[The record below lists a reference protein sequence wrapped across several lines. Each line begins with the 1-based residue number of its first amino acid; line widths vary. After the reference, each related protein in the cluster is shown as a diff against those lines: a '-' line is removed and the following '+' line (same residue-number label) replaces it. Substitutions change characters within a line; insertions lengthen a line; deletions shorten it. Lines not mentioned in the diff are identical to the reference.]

1 MHSTLFKLML
11 NKYQE
16 SINWLFE
23 QFPSYQF
30 KGASAYK
37 PGLENTISLLQA
49 FDNPQ
54 EKLEFIHV
62 AGTNG
67 KGSTCSFLSSLL
79 VEKGE
84 KVGLF
89 TSPHIYDF
97 RERIRLNGTEIDQAF
112 VIDFCETIKQI
123 ELNFSP
129 SFFEITLAMALC
141 YFQQEKCNI
150 VVLET
155 GLGGRLDAT
164 NVVQPLISVITNIGI
179 DHTQFL
185 GETLEAI
192 AFEKAGIIKN
202 NRPIVIGER
211 QIETTSV
218 FEKKVQEQNATIIF
232 AQEFHLPIELN
243 LVGYQAKNLKTA
255 LVTLSLL
262 SYSID
267 ETFVEKALKNL
278 RRNSGLFGRMEIVQ
292 KNPTLILDVSH
303 NKEGIE
309 ATLKSIPLS
318 SYQKTHIVFGTSQ
331 DKDIQAM
338 LDLLPKE
345 AQIYLSTFNNE
356 RSQQFEKL
364 QEIQAKNWNI
374 KATYKDV
381 NQAIEEIIPKL
392 TEADLLLV
400 IGSFFLISDV
410 KMNLD

>member
-1 MHSTLFKLML
+1 MHSTPSKLML

-16 SINWLFE
+16 SIHWLFE

-37 PGLENTISLLQA
+37 PGLENTLFLLKA

-54 EKLEFIHV
+54 EKLKFIHV

-67 KGSTCSFLSSLL
+67 KGSTCSFLTSLL

-97 RERIRLNGTEIDQAF
+97 SERIRINGIEIDRAF
-112 VIDFCETIKQI
+112 VIAFCEKIKI
-123 ELNFSP
+123 VKLDFSP

-141 YFQQEKCNI
+141 YFQQEKCSI

-155 GLGGRLDAT
+155 GMGGRLDAT
-164 NVVQPLISVITNIGI
+164 NVVEPLISVITNIGI

-185 GETLEAI
+185 GETLAAI
-192 AFEKAGIIKN
+192 AFEKAGIIKKE
-202 NRPIVIGER
+202 IQVVIGER
-211 QIETTSV
+211 QIETTTV
-218 FEKKVQEQNATIIF
+218 FEKKAQEQKASIIF
-232 AQEFHLPIELN
+232 AQEFHLPFELS
-243 LVGYQAKNLKTA
+243 LGGYQSKNLKTA

-267 ETFVEKALKNL
+267 ENLVEKALENL

-292 KNPTLILDVSH
+292 QNPTLILDVSH

-309 ATLKSIPLS
+309 ATLKSLNLTENAKLTILL
-318 SYQKTHIVFGTSQ
+318 GASQ
-331 DKDIQAM
+331 DKAIEEM
-338 LDLLPKE
+338 LSLFPKNTE
-345 AQIYLSTFNNE
+345 IHLCTFKNE
-356 RSQQFEKL
+356 RSQSFERL
-364 QEIQAKNWNI
+364 QEIKMNNSKI
-374 KATYKDV
+374 EFVHKEV
-381 NQAIEEIIPKL
+381 NQAIEELLPKL
-392 TEADLLLV
+392 KKQDILLV

-410 KMNLD
+410 KR

>member
-1 MHSTLFKLML
+1 MHSTPCKLML
-11 NKYQE
+11 NKYE
-16 SINWLFE
+16 EGVDWLFK

-54 EKLEFIHV
+54 EKLKFIHV

-67 KGSTCSFLSSLL
+67 KGSTCSFLTSLL

-97 RERIRLNGTEIDQAF
+97 RERIRINGNEIDQAF
-112 VIDFCETIKQI
+112 VIDFCEKIKQI
-123 ELNFSP
+123 QLNFSP

-141 YFQQEKCNI
+141 YFQQEKCSI

-164 NVVQPLISVITNIGI
+164 NVVSPLISVITNIGI

-185 GETLEAI
+185 GETIEAI

-202 NRPIVIGER
+202 DRQIVIGER
-211 QIETTSV
+211 QIETTIV
-218 FEKKVQEQNATIIF
+218 FEKKAQEQNTSIIF
-232 AQEFHLPIELN
+232 SQEFQLPFELN
-243 LVGYQAKNLKTA
+243 IEGYQSKNLKTA

-262 SYSID
+262 AYSID
-267 ETFVEKALKNL
+267 ETLVEKALKNL

-309 ATLKSIPLS
+309 ATLKSLKLAENTKLTIL
-318 SYQKTHIVFGTSQ
+318 FGASQ
-331 DKDIQAM
+331 DKAIEEM
-338 LDLLPKE
+338 ITLFPKNAE
-345 AQIYLSTFNNE
+345 IHLCTFKNE
-356 RSQQFEKL
+356 RSQTFERL
-364 QEIQAKNWNI
+364 QEIKERNLNI
-374 KATYKDV
+374 KAVHKEV
-381 NQAIEEIIPKL
+381 NQAIKL
-392 TEADLLLV
+392 ILPMMNKQDTLLV

-410 KMNLD
+410 EIN

>member
-1 MHSTLFKLML
+1 ML

-37 PGLENTISLLQA
+37 PGLENTISLLQS

-54 EKLEFIHV
+54 EKLKFIHV

-67 KGSTCSFLSSLL
+67 KGSTCSFLTSLL

-97 RERIRLNGTEIDQAF
+97 RERIRINGIEIDQVF
-112 VIDFCETIKQI
+112 VIDFCEKIKQI

-141 YFQQEKCNI
+141 YFQQEKCSI

-185 GETLEAI
+185 GETIDAI

-202 NRPIVIGER
+202 DRPIIIGER

-218 FEKKVQEQNATIIF
+218 FEKKAQEQNASITF

-243 LVGYQAKNLKTA
+243 LAGYQSKNLKTA

-267 ETFVEKALKNL
+267 ENLVEKALKNL
-278 RRNSGLFGRMEIVQ
+278 RRNSGLYGRMEIVQ

-303 NKEGIE
+303 NKEGIK
-309 ATLKSIPLS
+309 ATLKSLKLS
-318 SYQKTHIVFGTSQ
+318 ENAKLTILFGASQ
-331 DKDIQAM
+331 DKAIEEM
-338 LDLLPKE
+338 ITLFPKNAE
-345 AQIYLSTFNNE
+345 IHLCTFKNE
-356 RSQQFEKL
+356 RSQSIERL
-364 QEIQAKNWNI
+364 QEIKERNLNI
-374 KATYKDV
+374 KAVHQEV
-381 NQAIEEIIPKL
+381 NQTIKQLL
-392 TEADLLLV
+392 TTLKKQDTILV

-410 KMNLD
+410 EV

>member
-1 MHSTLFKLML
+1 ML

-16 SINWLFE
+16 SIHWLFE

-37 PGLENTISLLQA
+37 PGLENTLFLLKA

-54 EKLEFIHV
+54 EKLKFIHV

-67 KGSTCSFLSSLL
+67 KGSTCSFLTSLL

-97 RERIRLNGTEIDQAF
+97 RERIRVNGIEIDQEY
-112 VIDFCETIKQI
+112 VIGFCEKIKQI

-141 YFQQEKCNI
+141 YFQQEKCSI

-155 GLGGRLDAT
+155 GMGGRYDAT
-164 NVVQPLISVITNIGI
+164 NVVEPLISVITNIGI

-185 GETLEAI
+185 GETLAAI
-192 AFEKAGIIKN
+192 AFEKAGIIKKE
-202 NRPIVIGER
+202 IQVVIGER
-211 QIETTSV
+211 QIETTTV
-218 FEKKVQEQNATIIF
+218 FEKKAQEQKASIIF
-232 AQEFHLPIELN
+232 AQEFHLPFELS
-243 LVGYQAKNLKTA
+243 LEGYQSKNLKTA

-267 ETFVEKALKNL
+267 ENLVEKALENL

-292 KNPTLILDVSH
+292 QNPTLILDVSH

-309 ATLKSIPLS
+309 ATLKSLNLTENAKLTILL
-318 SYQKTHIVFGTSQ
+318 GASQ
-331 DKDIQAM
+331 DKAIEEM
-338 LDLLPKE
+338 LSLFPKNTE
-345 AQIYLSTFNNE
+345 IHLCTFKNE
-356 RSQQFEKL
+356 RSQSFERL
-364 QEIQAKNWNI
+364 QEIKMNNSKI
-374 KATYKDV
+374 EFVHKEV
-381 NQAIEEIIPKL
+381 NQAIEELLPKL
-392 TEADLLLV
+392 KKQDILLV

-410 KMNLD
+410 KW

>member
-1 MHSTLFKLML
+1 ML

-16 SINWLFE
+16 SIHWLFE

-37 PGLENTISLLQA
+37 PGLGNTLFLLKA
-49 FDNPQ
+49 FANPQ
-54 EKLEFIHV
+54 EKLKFIHV

-67 KGSTCSFLSSLL
+67 KGSTCSFLTSLL

-97 RERIRLNGTEIDQAF
+97 RERIRINGIEIDQEYVIAF
-112 VIDFCETIKQI
+112 CVKIKQI
-123 ELNFSP
+123 QLNFSP

-141 YFQQEKCNI
+141 YFQQENCSI

-164 NVVQPLISVITNIGI
+164 NVVDPLISVITNIGI

-185 GETLEAI
+185 GETIEAI

-202 NRPIVIGER
+202 DRQIVIGER
-211 QIETTSV
+211 QIETTNV
-218 FEKKVQEQNATIIF
+218 FEKKAQEQNASITF
-232 AQEFHLPIELN
+232 AQEFHLPIELK
-243 LVGYQAKNLKTA
+243 LTGYQSKNLKTA

-262 SYSID
+262 SFSVN
-267 ETFVEKALKNL
+267 ENLVEKALKNL
-278 RRNSGLFGRMEIVQ
+278 RRNSGFFGRMEIVQ

-309 ATLKSIPLS
+309 ATLKSLNLPEDAKLTILL
-318 SYQKTHIVFGTSQ
+318 GASQ
-331 DKDIQAM
+331 DKAIEEM
-338 LDLLPKE
+338 LSLFPNNAEIHLC
-345 AQIYLSTFNNE
+345 TFKNE
-356 RSQQFEKL
+356 RSQTFERL
-364 QEIQAKNWNI
+364 QEIKESNLNI
-374 KATYKDV
+374 KAVHQEV
-381 NQAIEEIIPKL
+381 NQAIKQLL
-392 TEADLLLV
+392 TTLNKQDTLLV

-410 KMNLD
+410 ENS

>member
-1 MHSTLFKLML
+1 MHSTPSKLML

-16 SINWLFE
+16 SIHWLFE

-37 PGLENTISLLQA
+37 PGLENTLFLLKA

-54 EKLEFIHV
+54 EKLKFIHV

-67 KGSTCSFLSSLL
+67 KGSTCSFLTSLL

-97 RERIRLNGTEIDQAF
+97 RERIRVNGIEIDQEY
-112 VIDFCETIKQI
+112 VIGFCEKIKQI

-141 YFQQEKCNI
+141 YFQQEKCSI

-155 GLGGRLDAT
+155 GMGGRYDAT
-164 NVVQPLISVITNIGI
+164 NVVEPLISVITNIGI

-185 GETLEAI
+185 GETLAAI
-192 AFEKAGIIKN
+192 AFEKAGIIKKE
-202 NRPIVIGER
+202 IQVVIGER
-211 QIETTSV
+211 QIETTTV
-218 FEKKVQEQNATIIF
+218 FEKKAQEQKASIIF
-232 AQEFHLPIELN
+232 AQEFHLPFELS
-243 LVGYQAKNLKTA
+243 LEGYQSKNLKTA

-267 ETFVEKALKNL
+267 ENLVEKALENL

-292 KNPTLILDVSH
+292 QNPTLILDVSH

-309 ATLKSIPLS
+309 ATLKSLNLTENAKLTILL
-318 SYQKTHIVFGTSQ
+318 GASQ
-331 DKDIQAM
+331 DKAIEEM
-338 LDLLPKE
+338 LSLFPKNTE
-345 AQIYLSTFNNE
+345 IHLCTFKNE
-356 RSQQFEKL
+356 RSQSFERL
-364 QEIQAKNWNI
+364 QEIKMNNSKI
-374 KATYKDV
+374 EFVHKEV
-381 NQAIEEIIPKL
+381 NQAIEELLPKL
-392 TEADLLLV
+392 KKQDILLV

-410 KMNLD
+410 KW

>member
-1 MHSTLFKLML
+1 ML
-11 NKYQE
+11 NKYEE
-16 SINWLFE
+16 SVEWLFK
-23 QFPSYQF
+23 QFPSYQY

-54 EKLEFIHV
+54 EKLKFIHV

-67 KGSTCSFLSSLL
+67 KGSTCSFLSSIL
-79 VEKGE
+79 VETGE

-97 RERIRLNGTEIDQAF
+97 RERIRINGIEIDQVF
-112 VIDFCETIKQI
+112 VIDFCEKIKQI
-123 ELNFSP
+123 QLNFSP
-129 SFFEITLAMALC
+129 SFFEITLAIALC
-141 YFQQEKCNI
+141 YFQQEKCSV

-202 NRPIVIGER
+202 ERQIVIGER

-218 FEKKVQEQNATIIF
+218 FEKKAQEQNASITF
-232 AQEFHLPIELN
+232 AQEFHLPVELN
-243 LVGYQAKNLKTA
+243 LEGYQSKNLKTA

-267 ETFVEKALKNL
+267 ENLVEKALENL
-278 RRNSGLFGRMEIVQ
+278 RRNSGLFGRIEIVQ

-309 ATLKSIPLS
+309 ATLKSLKLCENAKLTIL
-318 SYQKTHIVFGTSQ
+318 FGASQ
-331 DKDIQAM
+331 DKGIEEM
-338 LDLLPKE
+338 ITLFPKNAE
-345 AQIYLSTFNNE
+345 IRLCKFKNE
-356 RSQQFEKL
+356 RSQSIERL
-364 QEIQAKNWNI
+364 QEIKESNLNI
-374 KATYKDV
+374 KAVHQEV
-381 NQAIEEIIPKL
+381 NQAIKL
-392 TEADLLLV
+392 LLPTLNKQDTLLV

-410 KMNLD
+410 EA

>member
-1 MHSTLFKLML
+1 MHSTPFKLKP
-11 NKYQE
+11 NNYEE
-16 SINWLFE
+16 SVNWLFE

-49 FDNPQ
+49 FNNPQ
-54 EKLEFIHV
+54 EKLKFIHV

-97 RERIRLNGTEIDQAF
+97 RERIRVNGIEIDQAF
-112 VIDFCETIKQI
+112 VIAFCKKIKKIQL
-123 ELNFSP
+123 EFSP
-129 SFFEITLAMALC
+129 SFFEITLAMALS
-141 YFQQEKCNI
+141 YFEQEQCTI
-150 VVLET
+150 VALET

-164 NVVQPLISVITNIGI
+164 NVVKPLISVITNIGM

-192 AFEKAGIIKN
+192 AFEKAGIIKDKT
-202 NRPIVIGER
+202 PVVIGER
-211 QIETTSV
+211 QIETTSI
-218 FEKKVQEQNATIIF
+218 FEKIAQTQNSQLIF
-232 AQEFHLPIELN
+232 AQNFQFPFELN
-243 LVGYQAKNLKTA
+243 LGGYQSKNLKTA

-267 ETFVEKALKNL
+267 EKIVEKALKNL
-278 RRNSGLFGRMEIVQ
+278 RQNSGIFGRMEIVQ

-303 NKEGIE
+303 NKEGIQ
-309 ATLKSIPLS
+309 ATIKSLKLS
-318 SYQKTHIVFGTSQ
+318 ENTKLTILLGASQ
-331 DKDIQAM
+331 DKAIEE
-338 LDLLPKE
+338 LITLFPKNAE
-345 AQIYLSTFNNE
+345 IHLCTFKNE
-356 RSQQFEKL
+356 RSQTFERLHEIKKSNL
-364 QEIQAKNWNI
+364 IVKEVHQE
-374 KATYKDV
+374 V
-381 NQAIEEIIPKL
+381 NVAIEELLPKL
-392 TEADLLLV
+392 KRQDTLLV

-410 KMNLD
+410 KR